1 MKKLFT
7 ILCAVMLTIGLS
19 AQTKSGTFYV
29 SLGNAYSPINQSN
42 YLFKSNGMSFGNEWV
57 TGITID
63 GDDDDDYGNDY
74 WDKDEKDKTS
84 SFNLGGQFG
93 YFIADGLLTG
103 IGIEY
108 GSFSNM
114 TVDVYDGDGDGYD
127 DEFTYKS
134 KVTSLAFSPFVKYYI
149 PLGQNALFISSSYTF
164 GRLNSSSESERD
176 YTSSPNTD
184 DDDESEPYKTS
195 RLEFGSGMAFFL
207 TESISLEPS
216 INYAFNTYTQEQEVF
231 IGYAYDQ
238 FGNETGVIYDDQDY
252 QVSTNAFYFKIAASM
267 YF

>member
-7 ILCAVMLTIGLS
+7 ILCAVILTISLS
-19 AQTKSGTFYV
+19 AQTETGNFYM
-29 SLGNAYSPINQSN
+29 SLGNAYSPVNQSN

-63 GDDDDDYGNDY
+63 GDDDDDFGNDY
-74 WDKDEKDKTS
+74 WDNNEKDKTS

-114 TVDVYDGDGDGYD
+114 TYEEYDMDGDGLD
-127 DEFTYKS
+127 DERTS
-134 KVTSLAFSPFVKYYI
+134 KNKINSLAFSPFVKYYI

-164 GRLNSSSESERD
+164 GTLNQSYEWERD
-176 YTSSPNTD
+176 YTSMPN
-184 DDDESEPYKTS
+184 
-195 RLEFGSGMAFFL
+195 
-207 TESISLEPS
+207 
-216 INYAFNTYTQEQEVF
+216 
-231 IGYAYDQ
+231 
-238 FGNETGVIYDDQDY
+238 
-252 QVSTNAFYFKIAASM
+252 
-267 YF
+267 